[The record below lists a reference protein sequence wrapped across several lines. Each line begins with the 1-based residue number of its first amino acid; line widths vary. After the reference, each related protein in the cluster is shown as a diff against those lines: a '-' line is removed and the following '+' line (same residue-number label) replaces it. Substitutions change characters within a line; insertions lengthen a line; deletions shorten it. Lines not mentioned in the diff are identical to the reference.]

1 MNHLEVK
8 SYSAEFKATKDGA
21 KGIVTALVSVFNN
34 IDLGGDRMLPGSF
47 TKTIQDWQ
55 AKGDPLPVIW
65 SHEWD
70 NPSAHIGFVNPADMK
85 ETDQGLE
92 VKMQFDLDRPFA
104 EQVFHL
110 QKTRRVTQFSFG
122 YYVTDSEVVKEG
134 PDTIRNIKAVD
145 LFEVG
150 PTLLGM
156 NPATQ
161 LLEAASALNGAKA
174 GRVLNASNEEALKG
188 ARDLIDGVLKSV
200 PQADDRTSSV
210 TGKSAE
216 DIEKKDGMEEGN
228 DLYPTTPRQTFMQDA
243 TENVVEVFGKFD
255 QSAGPEGAHYAPADA
270 NPFKAEG
277 LMCQNCVFFQGPRGC
292 EVVAGD
298 IDPEAVCKL
307 WVIPGNLLPGAAA
320 ADMPADGT
328 KSESADTTRDSGSTI
343 NQEHVIALLSKPRH
357 TED

>member
-1 MNHLEVK
+1 MKHLEVK
-8 SYSAEFKATKDGA
+8 SYRAEFKAATEGS

-70 NPSAHIGFVNPADMK
+70 DPQAHIGFVDPADLK
-85 ETDQGLE
+85 ETAQGLE

-122 YYVTDSEVVKEG
+122 YYVTDSDLVTEG
-134 PDTIRNIKAVD
+134 DNIVRNIKSVD

-161 LLEAASALNGAKA
+161 LLEAASAIRGLKA
-174 GRVLNASNEEALKG
+174 GRTLNAGNEEALKT
-188 ARDLIDGVLKSV
+188 ARDLIDSVLESAAPV
-200 PQADDRTSSV
+200 DDSTASI
-210 TGKSAE
+210 TGKSLDTLE
-216 DIEKKDGMEEGN
+216 
-228 DLYPTTPRQTFMQDA
+228 
-243 TENVVEVFGKFD
+243 
-255 QSAGPEGAHYAPADA
+255 APADA
-270 NPFKAEG
+270 QTDA
-277 LMCQNCVFFQGPRGC
+277 
-292 EVVAGD
+292 
-298 IDPEAVCKL
+298 PEA
-307 WVIPGNLLPGAAA
+307 
-320 ADMPADGT
+320 PAS
-328 KSESADTTRDSGSTI
+328 SESADTTRDSGSTI

>member
-1 MNHLEVK
+1 MKHLEVK
-8 SYSAEFKATKDGA
+8 SYRAEFKAATEGS

-70 NPSAHIGFVNPADMK
+70 DPQAHVGFVDPADMK
-85 ETDQGLE
+85 ETAQGLE

-122 YYVTDSEVVKEG
+122 YYVTDSQVVKEG
-134 PDTIRNIKAVD
+134 PDSVREIKSVD

-161 LLEAASALNGAKA
+161 LLEAASAINGVKA
-174 GRVLNASNEEALKG
+174 GRTLNASNEEALKG
-188 ARDLIDGVLKSV
+188 ARDLIDGVLSSAN
-200 PQADDRTSSV
+200 PDDDRASSV
-210 TGKSAE
+210 IGKSAT
-216 DIEKKDGMEEGN
+216 K
-228 DLYPTTPRQTFMQDA
+228 
-243 TENVVEVFGKFD
+243 
-255 QSAGPEGAHYAPADA
+255 
-270 NPFKAEG
+270 
-277 LMCQNCVFFQGPRGC
+277 
-292 EVVAGD
+292 
-298 IDPEAVCKL
+298 
-307 WVIPGNLLPGAAA
+307 AA
-320 ADMPADGT
+320 ADEVAEGVFAEFEYNGTARGRIEHVMTEGVFGIEGSDYSLEASEEDPAVLLRIFRDTPEGFVETETLIGRRASQITVIEPVETAGKSIRPEAKANDGT
-328 KSESADTTRDSGSTI
+328 TESVVTRDSGSTI